1 MNGCAR
7 SFHFAV
13 SLRSA
18 EKAMAHS
25 VPSGEKTNKL
35 LVNSRKRQTD
45 EANFS
50 HGKWQGACHRGGA
63 GEAAAV
69 GSARRPRADRYQIWL
84 WDGPLRLLYGSPQ
97 RRRGPFLRHSGGA
110 RRGEDCD
117 HDRRALARF
126 EPPSAAGLAGDTGP
140 AMRLLSAGT
149 NDVRRLS
156 AGAESEPVRRRY

>member
-69 GSARRPRADRYQIWL
+69 GSARRPRADRYEIWVR
-84 WDGPLRLLYGSPQ
+84 DGPLRLLRGSSQ
-97 RRRGPFLRHSGGA
+97 RRRDPFLRHSGGA

-117 HDRRALARF
+117 HDRRTLARF
-126 EPPSAAGLAGDTGP
+126 ESPGTAGLAGDTGP
-140 AMRLLSAGT
+140 TMRLLSAGT
-149 NDVRRLS
+149 DDVGGVS
-156 AGAESEPVRRRY
+156 AGAEIEPDRR